1 MGKYAVGSKI
11 YVLAD
16 VTAVDR
22 SDDTKYKVKTHNGI
36 FYVKESTDTL
46 VSSAT
51 EDLSTSELYSIM
63 EEVNNLSN
71 VQFNY
76 MFTLWNLHSGDNFNY
91 LTLNHMLSD
100 KNMTFDKFVEIYKYY
115 KANTTAAQ
123 INAIETA
130 VNNQYTNNY

>member
-16 VTAVDR
+16 VTAVDG

-36 FYVKESTDTL
+36 FYVKESIDTL

-63 EEVNNLSN
+63 EEVNNLSD

-76 MFTLWNLHSGDNFNY
+76 MFILWNLHTGDNFNY
-91 LTLNHMLSD
+91 LTLKDMLSD

-130 VNNQYTNNY
+130 VTNTTNGDY